1 MAMANDSAR
10 EGDDIAPLS
19 GRAKL
24 GLVALLVGVV
34 VSVATLFFYGLN
46 LFSASPPLS
55 NSALNERLA
64 AARMTPGI
72 ADNFT
77 EIPAD
82 EVALDAQMDSSEED
96 EAMQDLDGDGVI
108 DFNGPEYRYY
118 AFEAPFVSNLDNSKK
133 LLTLELSLLIKRPA
147 FFVDGELDDIIKLA
161 PALRSRI
168 LTYLITLSPEE
179 LKTRADRQ
187 KLARNIRL
195 MLNEYL
201 HADSKNDEEGILEVQ
216 ILKMVVA

>member
-1 MAMANDSAR
+1 MANNSAR
-10 EGDDIAPLS
+10 EGGEITPLS
-19 GRAKL
+19 GRARL
-24 GLVALLVGVV
+24 GFIALLVGVV
-34 VSVATLFFYGLN
+34 ILVATLFLYGHS

-64 AARMTPGI
+64 AARTAPEI
-72 ADNFT
+72 ADN
-77 EIPAD
+77 ISDVQAD
-82 EVALDAQMDSSEED
+82 EMAGDEQMDSVDEEE
-96 EAMQDLDGDGVI
+96 EALQDLDGDGVI

-118 AFEAPFVSNLDNSKK
+118 AFEAPFVSNLDNSSK

-168 LTYLITLSPEE
+168 LTYLITLSPEG

-187 KLARNIRL
+187 RLARDIRL

-201 HADSKNDEEGILEVQ
+201 HADSENDEEGILEVQ

>member
-1 MAMANDSAR
+1 MANNSAR
-10 EGDDIAPLS
+10 EGDDIPPLS

-24 GLVALLVGVV
+24 GFITLLASVV
-34 VSVATLFFYGLN
+34 LSIAALFFYGLTR
-46 LFSASPPLS
+46 FTDAAPPS
-55 NSALNERLA
+55 NSALSDRLA
-64 AARMTPGI
+64 ATRTPPQI
-72 ADNFT
+72 VDN
-77 EIPAD
+77 ISDVQAD
-82 EVALDAQMDSSEED
+82 EMASDQPMDSFD
-96 EAMQDLDGDGVI
+96 DMEAMQDLDGDGVM

-147 FFVDGELDDIIKLA
+147 FFVDGELDDIMQLA

-168 LTYLITLSPEE
+168 LNYLITLSPEG

-187 KLARNIRL
+187 RLARNIRL

>member
-1 MAMANDSAR
+1 MANNSAR
-10 EGDDIAPLS
+10 EGGEITPLS
-19 GRAKL
+19 GRARL
-24 GLVALLVGVV
+24 GFIALLVGVV
-34 VSVATLFFYGLN
+34 ILVATLFFYGHS

-64 AARMTPGI
+64 AARMAPEI
-72 ADNFT
+72 ADNLSDVQ
-77 EIPAD
+77 AD
-82 EVALDAQMDSSEED
+82 EIAGDEQMDSVDEEE
-96 EAMQDLDGDGVI
+96 EALQDLDGDGVI

-118 AFEAPFVSNLDNSKK
+118 AFEAPFVSNLDNSSK

-168 LTYLITLSPEE
+168 LTYLITLSPEG

-187 KLARNIRL
+187 RLARDIRL

-201 HADSKNDEEGILEVQ
+201 HADSENDEEGILEVQ

>member
-1 MAMANDSAR
+1 MANNSAR
-10 EGDDIAPLS
+10 EGGEITPLS
-19 GRAKL
+19 GRARL
-24 GLVALLVGVV
+24 GFIALLVGVV
-34 VSVATLFFYGLN
+34 ILVATLFFYGHS

-64 AARMTPGI
+64 AARMAPEI
-72 ADNFT
+72 ADN
-77 EIPAD
+77 ISDVQAD
-82 EVALDAQMDSSEED
+82 EMAGDDQLDSVDEEEEAL
-96 EAMQDLDGDGVI
+96 QDLDGDGVI

-118 AFEAPFVSNLDNSKK
+118 AFEAPFVSNLENSSK

-168 LTYLITLSPEE
+168 LTYLITLSPEG

-187 KLARNIRL
+187 RLARDIRL

-201 HADSKNDEEGILEVQ
+201 HADSENDEEGILEVQ

>member
-1 MAMANDSAR
+1 MANNSAR
-10 EGDDIAPLS
+10 EGGEITPLS
-19 GRAKL
+19 GRARL
-24 GLVALLVGVV
+24 GFIALLVGVV
-34 VSVATLFFYGLN
+34 ILVATLFFYGHSQ
-46 LFSASPPLS
+46 FSASPHLA

-64 AARMTPGI
+64 AARMAPEI
-72 ADNFT
+72 ADN
-77 EIPAD
+77 ISDVQAD
-82 EVALDAQMDSSEED
+82 EIAGDEQMDSVDEE
-96 EAMQDLDGDGVI
+96 EEELQDLDGDGVI

-118 AFEAPFVSNLDNSKK
+118 AFEAPFVSNLDNSSK

-168 LTYLITLSPEE
+168 LTYLITLSPEG

-187 KLARNIRL
+187 RLARDIRL

-201 HADSKNDEEGILEVQ
+201 HADSENDEEGILEVQ

>member
-1 MAMANDSAR
+1 MANNSAR
-10 EGDDIAPLS
+10 ESEEYAPLS

-24 GLVALLVGVV
+24 GFIALLFGVV
-34 VSVATLFFYGLN
+34 LAIATLFFYGLTSF
-46 LFSASPPLS
+46 LTSPPLS

-64 AARMTPGI
+64 AARMTPEL
-72 ADNFT
+72 ADNGS
-77 EIPAD
+77 EIQAEDLAD
-82 EVALDAQMDSSEED
+82 DEQMDGFED
-96 EAMQDLDGDGVI
+96 SEAMQDLDGDGVM

-168 LTYLITLSPEE
+168 LNYLITLSPEA

-187 KLARNIRL
+187 RLARNIRL

>member
-1 MAMANDSAR
+1 MANNSAR
-10 EGDDIAPLS
+10 EGDDITPLS

-24 GLVALLVGVV
+24 GFITLLVSVV
-34 VSVATLFFYGLN
+34 LSIAALFFYGLTR
-46 LFSASPPLS
+46 FTDAAPPS
-55 NSALNERLA
+55 ISALNDRLA
-64 AARMTPGI
+64 ATRTPPQI
-72 ADNFT
+72 VDN
-77 EIPAD
+77 ISDVQAD
-82 EVALDAQMDSSEED
+82 EMVSDQPMDSFDDMES
-96 EAMQDLDGDGVI
+96 MQDLDGDGVM

-147 FFVDGELDDIIKLA
+147 FFVDGELDDIMQLA

-168 LTYLITLSPEE
+168 LNYLITLSPEG

-187 KLARNIRL
+187 RLARNIRL